1 MSDTTAIESKAAP
14 ILASMGLPSD
24 AKRIR
29 WFEVSL
35 VLLVAFAGAF
45 LSSVYLL
52 NNGPSPGP
60 HISNARWSINII
72 HEITS
77 LCLLRYVLS
86 RRNLRFRDLGLR
98 WSLRDVGLGV
108 SLAGASYAMYA
119 MGHALTHFLHNAI
132 FSPARNFTPRDFFG
146 HPAVLFVPFSI
157 LNPFFEELIVRAYL
171 MTEVKDL
178 TESSALAVVI
188 SVVVQSSYHLYYGW
202 EGAIALSFL
211 FLTFALYYA
220 RSRRALPLIVAHG
233 FFDIYALVRLW

>member
-1 MSDTTAIESKAAP
+1 MSGVLNLVMSDSTAIESKAAP
-14 ILASMGLPSD
+14 ILASVGLPSD

-35 VLLVAFAGAF
+35 VLLAAFAGAF
-45 LSSVYLL
+45 LTSVYVL

-60 HISNARWSINII
+60 HTSNARWSINII

-98 WSLRDVGLGV
+98 WSASDVGLGV
-108 SLAGASYAMYA
+108 FLASASYAMYA

-132 FSPARNFTPRDFFG
+132 FASPARTFTARDFFG

-157 LNPFFEELIVRAYL
+157 LNPFF
-171 MTEVKDL
+171 
-178 TESSALAVVI
+178 
-188 SVVVQSSYHLYYGW
+188 
-202 EGAIALSFL
+202 
-211 FLTFALYYA
+211 
-220 RSRRALPLIVAHG
+220 
-233 FFDIYALVRLW
+233 